1 MLDGGVIHERGTC
14 YLPAYMDRLD
24 GGAHEDVLEGAA
36 GLAVEAQLHRPVLDG
51 DRLQAFAVGECGV
64 FNQRDS
70 GGNGDGRER
79 VAAGK
84 SICADGVEAIGQL
97 NGRQCGAIIKSA

>member
-64 FNQRDS
+64 STN
-70 GGNGDGRER
+70 
-79 VAAGK
+79 VTAAGMAMDVSASQPEK
-84 SICADGVEAIGQL
+84 AFVPMVLRLSGSSTAASAEQL
-97 NGRQCGAIIKSA
+97 